1 MEKFS
6 ETMHVN
12 TWYRTTPFCSRTL
25 NMIQESVSA
34 NGGFV
39 PISLGWRFSREKL
52 WQKAEMHNSS
62 KVPLEWQRRVN
73 VCTVGKGRGWLPDGG
88 ETAGAFRKWAV
99 AELCWLKAKLDKV
112 PLGRQHSRSS
122 ASGKGREREIHPTPS
137 THHEALTTE
146 ASGSSLLRDRHY
158 LSPQGKQEALC
169 WGPAWQDCQ

>member
-1 MEKFS
+1 MNSTYLTGLMEKFS

-99 AELCWLKAKLDKV
+99 RMLLNVFKSLYVLFSMPA
-112 PLGRQHSRSS
+112 RSFS
-122 ASGKGREREIHPTPS
+122 CSFYWRTLLYLWRPS
-137 THHEALTTE
+137 TQI
-146 ASGSSLLRDRHY
+146 SSD
-158 LSPQGKQEALC
+158 
-169 WGPAWQDCQ
+169 